1 MKFQGEGMPE
11 NSRLLKLRLAT
22 KWKIRYNL
30 DSITYVYIINME
42 ERMKK
47 RITGILLAAAVLLVF
62 FGACKKKEVTGTGT
76 PQVSAAPSSKSEVTV
91 RLLTDATGIDD
102 KSFNAAAWR
111 GILEFYGD
119 TWQNTRQRGKSYDVV
134 TAQTQ
139 DMYIPNIRQ
148 ATDEG
153 YDLIVTTGFTFADAL
168 TEVASQNP
176 TQKYMIVD
184 VDWVNIPNVMQAI
197 YAEHEGSF
205 LVGAAAAF
213 KAKAD
218 GIANPRFGFIG
229 GVPGA
234 TITKFEIGYVQ
245 GVLSVIPDAQI
256 VDFYVN
262 SWGEP
267 ALAKTQAKNWYDSGV
282 YAIYSAAGGS
292 GNGTIAQAK
301 EYRAAGR
308 NIWAIG
314 VDSDQHEE
322 GLYNATDS
330 AVLTSMLKR
339 VETSLR
345 YGLNAVKN
353 NTFQGEVVVFDIKA
367 DGVGY
372 STTNTNLSTDIV
384 TQLEALKKRIVSG
397 EIKVASSNAE
407 AKKLPGFPQNLKAV
421 DD

>member
-1 MKFQGEGMPE
+1 MNRKV
-11 NSRLLKLRLAT
+11 L
-22 KWKIRYNL
+22 
-30 DSITYVYIINME
+30 
-42 ERMKK
+42 
-47 RITGILLAAAVLLVF
+47 AVLVIAAIAVSALF
-62 FGACKKKEVTGTGT
+62 IGCRKQQGTTASASSESAEVTI
-76 PQVSAAPSSKSEVTV
+76 Q
-91 RLLTDATGIDD
+91 LLTDATGIDD

-119 TWQNTRQRGKSYDVV
+119 TWQNPKLRGKNYDVV

-168 TEVASQNP
+168 AEVAGGNP
-176 TQKYMIVD
+176 NQKYMIVD
-184 VDWVNIPNVMQAI
+184 VDWVGLPNVLNAI
-197 YAEHEGSF
+197 FAEHEGSY
-205 LVGAAAAF
+205 LVGAAAAL

-218 GIANPRFGFIG
+218 GISNPTFGFIG

-234 TITKFEIGYVQ
+234 TITKFEVGYVQ
-245 GVLSVIPDAQI
+245 GVLSVLPNAKI
-256 VDFYVN
+256 VDYYVN

-308 NIWAIG
+308 NVWAIG

-322 GLYNATDS
+322 GLLPNSTES

-339 VETSLR
+339 VESSLL
-345 YGLNAVKN
+345 YALNAVKG
-353 NTFQGEVVVFDIKA
+353 NTFKGGVITFDMKA

-372 STTNTNLSTDIV
+372 SVTNPALSQDIV
-384 TQLEALKKRIVSG
+384 TQLEQIKPRIISG
-397 EIKVASSNAE
+397 DIKIASNHAD
-407 AKKLPGFPQNLKAV
+407 AKKLPGFPQDLHAV